1 MLHTDVN
8 STLHWRHSV
17 EQAQVIYVIHLHLA
31 LTLKRWS
38 SQGHTSLVYAWLS
51 SRSHPLTHRRQSAA
65 VVSDHCRSRST
76 FASLCAAHESVSPT
90 GSVCW
95 RHDTS
100 YVRPSITALCN
111 LTRHIARQQF
121 VSTPSSV
128 HHRHW
133 WRHYPQRDHKEQMPQ
148 CQKKNYDTTQR
159 QDCSL
164 LRHYFHP
171 IYFNFQ
177 KYGKTDVT

>member
-1 MLHTDVN
+1 MSYIYIWRWHWSDGQVKVIPLWFMLDFLPEVILWLIDVN
-8 STLHWRHSV
+8 
-17 EQAQVIYVIHLHLA
+17 Q
-31 LTLKRWS
+31 
-38 SQGHTSLVYAWLS
+38 
-51 SRSHPLTHRRQSAA
+51 RQSYPITVAH
-65 VVSDHCRSRST
+65 VQRS
-76 FASLCAAHESVSPT
+76 LHYAAHESRVSPT

-95 RHDTS
+95 RHDTG

-133 WRHYPQRDHKEQMPQ
+133 WRHYPEERDHKEQTPP